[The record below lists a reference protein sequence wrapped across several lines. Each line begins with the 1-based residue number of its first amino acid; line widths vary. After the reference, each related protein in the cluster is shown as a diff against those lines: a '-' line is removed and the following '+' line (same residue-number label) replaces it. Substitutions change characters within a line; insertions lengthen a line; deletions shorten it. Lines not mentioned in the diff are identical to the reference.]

1 MAELTSFVRMF
12 PGCAGYEA
20 AQEAGVISATVD
32 TTAMT
37 LNVRVRFP
45 SMPSP
50 TLLQQLTGGS

>member
-1 MAELTSFVRMF
+1 MAKLTSFVRMF

-20 AQEAGVISATVD
+20 AQDAGVISATVD

-50 TLLQQLTGGS
+50 TLLQ